1 MLSLL
6 LTLVA
11 TPVAYSLF
19 DDASQRLARLFRRRS
34 AARAEAPSA
43 EEEALQPVAGE

>member
-1 MLSLL
+1 

-19 DDASQRLARLFRRRS
+19 DDASQKLAHLFRRRRPAGQS
-34 AARAEAPSA
+34 AAATEEE
-43 EEEALQPVAGE
+43 EEEALQPVGGE